1 MLIIL
6 LIHNDFVKT
15 FEIITLIIQQLIH
28 RTYMST
34 MVVNLKD

>member
-6 LIHNDFVKT
+6 LIHNDFVET

-28 RTYMST
+28 RTYMPT
-34 MVVNLKD
+34 MVVNLTY